1 LIFYSTL
8 LAILNHVDF
17 LVNSFVDFLVKLKY
31 NGLTS
36 TENDVNK
43 QFGQL
48 IRDARKDKGYSQ
60 RELASLVSLD
70 FTYLSKLEN
79 NRADYPPKEEVI
91 RNLATQLD
99 LNPEELIF
107 LAGRIPERDEQ
118 LLQQNYKE
126 MPMLFRRMHE
136 DPQFARNIFDLAINE
151 EQEKKN

>member
-1 LIFYSTL
+1 M
-8 LAILNHVDF
+8 
-17 LVNSFVDFLVKLKY
+17 
-31 NGLTS
+31 
-36 TENDVNK
+36 ENDVNK

-107 LAGRIPERDEQ
+107 LAGRIPEHDEQ